1 MLVPLSKEEL
11 ARLNPTIWKNRSQYL
26 RKIKDVDGLYYDT
39 LSKQYKKF
47 YKNGQTP
54 QTSF

>member
-1 MLVPLSKEEL
+1 MLIPLSKEEL
-11 ARLNPTIWKNRSQYL
+11 AKLNPNIWKNRSQYL